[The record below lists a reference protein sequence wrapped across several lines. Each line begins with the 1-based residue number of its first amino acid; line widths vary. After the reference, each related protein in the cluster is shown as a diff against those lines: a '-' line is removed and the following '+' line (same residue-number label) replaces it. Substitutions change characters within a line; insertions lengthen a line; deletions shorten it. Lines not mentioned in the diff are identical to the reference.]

1 MSVCVRVSCLCVC
14 VCVSCVCVRVCEWKK
29 VRPTKKAIHE
39 SHPLDHGC
47 DCFICCTKKAI
58 HESHPLDH
66 PSSVRSSLSF
76 PSCPHFGRVLSRCE
90 GNSGELQQTD

>member
-29 VRPTKKAIHE
+29 VRP
-39 SHPLDHGC
+39 
-47 DCFICCTKKAI
+47 TKKAI